1 MNYFRALLRPFQPL
15 VRALRT
21 TRRTAAAVPDLV
33 DAILILP
40 ALSRQLEVVA
50 FQTATLVEMH
60 EELARVRAN
69 TAVLPHLDSELAH
82 VHDVLC
88 HVDQNT
94 QAVQQLADVALPLH
108 GAALRFGRFA
118 DRLPQRRA
126 DLRARRTGAQPF
138 AATTAAPSPSAYRTG
153 G

>member
-1 MNYFRALLRPFQPL
+1 MRPIRILLRPFRPL
-15 VRALRT
+15 VRVLRT

-33 DAILILP
+33 EAILVLP
-40 ALSRQLEVVA
+40 TLARQLEVVA

-69 TAVLPHLDSELAH
+69 TAVLPHLDAELGH
-82 VHDVLC
+82 VHEVLR
-88 HVDQNT
+88 HVDANT
-94 QAVQQLADVALPLH
+94 QAVQQLADVAVPLH

-126 DLRARRTGAQPF
+126 DLRARSTG
-138 AATTAAPSPSAYRTG
+138 
-153 G
+153 